1 MKPTETASNAVLE
14 SVTQKASKS
23 LQLTKQRYQKVRDGR
38 KQPIR
43 GLWVRNGRFYAR
55 LTVEDAAGIKKVR
68 WIPLEGKKTM
78 AEAVAALRKLQTQR
92 EENELPGLKQT
103 PKLKDYKTTYF
114 NYFETVKDAKRPA
127 TIQKEKGTMKLWVE
141 HIGETRLNKISRAQL
156 NDFIAKR
163 QGAGISG
170 RTVNL
175 DIIALRNVLKKAME
189 NNLLKSLPMQGMK
202 PVKYIKVK
210 KALAYLTEIE
220 AICNAALQCSKNGQ
234 QFSDYIKLMAFCGS
248 RRSETLRLK
257 WSAVHW
263 HTKQITVGADGLSK
277 NGKNRE
283 VEFNGKLKTHLK
295 DMFKRRAPDS
305 QWIFPS
311 PQRGT
316 KDVPTK
322 TFKQS
327 LELARKHLL
336 EKENKVSEFTFHDCR
351 HFFISYCVMSGIQN
365 TTIAEWVSH
374 KDGGVLIG
382 KVYGHLAKGYKQQE
396 ATKLNFEPAIL
407 EHEALAG

>member
-156 NDFIAKR
+156 NDFIAKPVRREELEPSLRRWLNELR
-163 QGAGISG
+163 QD
-170 RTVNL
+170 TPP
-175 DIIALRNVLKKAME
+175 LR
-189 NNLLKSLPMQGMK
+189 
-202 PVKYIKVK
+202 
-210 KALAYLTEIE
+210 
-220 AICNAALQCSKNGQ
+220 
-234 QFSDYIKLMAFCGS
+234 
-248 RRSETLRLK
+248 
-257 WSAVHW
+257 
-263 HTKQITVGADGLSK
+263 
-277 NGKNRE
+277 
-283 VEFNGKLKTHLK
+283 
-295 DMFKRRAPDS
+295 
-305 QWIFPS
+305 
-311 PQRGT
+311 
-316 KDVPTK
+316 
-322 TFKQS
+322 
-327 LELARKHLL
+327 
-336 EKENKVSEFTFHDCR
+336 
-351 HFFISYCVMSGIQN
+351 
-365 TTIAEWVSH
+365 
-374 KDGGVLIG
+374 
-382 KVYGHLAKGYKQQE
+382 
-396 ATKLNFEPAIL
+396 PA
-407 EHEALAG
+407 